1 SAARSVP
8 LGDRLASLVE
18 HGPAR
23 QAHRPGRRAT
33 GERCRDRGLL
43 VETRDRATQREPAP
57 TLGLPL
63 GAPARREQVEPLDED
78 RKRHGT
84 VDERLVDRVPETLR
98 DEEHADEQE
107 KGQREHLDRGVAV
120 DEREHEPRRAANS
133 MIPKDTT
140 TALMMTTRLSVIP
153 T

>member
-1 SAARSVP
+1 RSPGHDAAAAEVPGGRSSSPGPEPAERGPPYPGAGRSAARSVP

-57 TLGLPL
+57 TLGPPL
-63 GAPARREQVEPLDED
+63 RAPTRREQVEPPDQD
-78 RKRHGT
+78 RVRHGP
-84 VDERLVDRVPETLR
+84 VDE
-98 DEEHADEQE
+98 
-107 KGQREHLDRGVAV
+107 
-120 DEREHEPRRAANS
+120 
-133 MIPKDTT
+133 
-140 TALMMTTRLSVIP
+140 
-153 T
+153 